1 MKFKV
6 GDTVRVRNDDETFKI
21 VKIAKAGEVV
31 EGPWSHGATDFAL
44 IETSYILEDEEAIY
58 CFASVKEEDELE
70 LVSKETLKEELVAQL
85 EEARETAKN
94 LEEKLKEFTKFKVG
108 DVVKYKN
115 GENAYKVLQIAEAG
129 EVVEGAWHSNKK
141 SQSLE
146 MLCKSYILESH
157 SGLLYREDVDEEDF
171 LELIPEE
178 ELKNKAKEKIEN
190 LGKELQT
197 LTNLYM
203 DDKYYEVLYKG
214 V

>member
-6 GDTVRVRNDDETFKI
+6 GDTVRVRNDDEILKI

-31 EGPWSHGATDFAL
+31 GGPWLAGDKEL
-44 IETSYILEDEEAIY
+44 EMIETSYILEDEEAIY

-129 EVVEGAWHSNKK
+129 EVVEGPWCTNNK
-141 SQSLE
+141 SLE
-146 MLCKSYILESH
+146 MFYKSYILESF
-157 SGLLYREDVDEEDF
+157 SGLLYRE
-171 LELIPEE
+171 
-178 ELKNKAKEKIEN
+178 AIER
-190 LGKELQT
+190 K
-197 LTNLYM
+197 
-203 DDKYYEVLYKG
+203 D
-214 V
+214 